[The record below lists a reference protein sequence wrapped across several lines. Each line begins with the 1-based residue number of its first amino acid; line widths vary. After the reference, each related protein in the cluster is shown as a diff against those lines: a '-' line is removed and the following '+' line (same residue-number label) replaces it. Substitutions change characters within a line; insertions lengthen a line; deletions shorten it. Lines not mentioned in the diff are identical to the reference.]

1 MFSLLTVF
9 LLVFWF
15 VSALTTCVCVV
26 SGWFIHNRQTPLL
39 GGGRDLHI
47 KKQEIIQQELA
58 FRLSQILAGWTKGC
72 CSTSY
77 DITQYH

>member
-9 LLVFWF
+9 LGVFWF
-15 VSALTTCVCVV
+15 VSAYPICFYVV
-26 SGWFIHNRQTPLL
+26 FGGFIHNRQTPLL
-39 GGGRDLHI
+39 GGGIDLYI
-47 KKQEIIQQELA
+47 KKQEIIQQELG
-58 FRLSQILAGWTKGC
+58 FELSQSLAGWTKGG